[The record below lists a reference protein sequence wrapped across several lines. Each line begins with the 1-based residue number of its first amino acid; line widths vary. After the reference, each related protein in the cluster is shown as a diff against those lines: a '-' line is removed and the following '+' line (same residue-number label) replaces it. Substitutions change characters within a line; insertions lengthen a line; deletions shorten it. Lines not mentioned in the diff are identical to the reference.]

1 MKPALA
7 LLALALCALPALAL
21 CALPALAGSEAPDA
35 EAAPTGSEA
44 PAAAPTQVLDFEAKR
59 LSGPVEPL
67 ARYEGQ
73 VLLVVNT
80 ASKCGLTPQ
89 YEGLQAL
96 YERYREQGFQV
107 LGFPSNDFRQQEP
120 GSDAEIGAFCKAN
133 YGVEFPMFSK
143 VAVLGDEAHPLYA
156 SLRAQPAPL
165 GGPVEWNFQKYLT
178 DRDGR
183 VRHRFSPGTKPLDPE
198 LTAEIERLLAEAPPA
213 P

>member
-1 MKPALA
+1 M
-7 LLALALCALPALAL
+7 
-21 CALPALAGSEAPDA
+21 
-35 EAAPTGSEA
+35 
-44 PAAAPTQVLDFEAKR
+44 LDFEAKR

-67 ARYEGQ
+67 GRYEGQ

-89 YEGLQAL
+89 YEGLQTL

-183 VRHRFSPGTKPLDPE
+183 VRHRFPPSTKPLAPE